1 MKALN
6 EDERKDMLG
15 RINEAHGQ
23 VSAALSALR
32 RRYSAKAAVVK
43 AAAKT
48 ERDLFALRRELEKLE
63 GGAGQPAA
71 SLPEVRRG
79 GETVDVGKLGD
90 SGGKRGI

>member
-6 EDERKDMLG
+6 EDERKELLG
-15 RINEAHGQ
+15 RINEAHGR
-23 VSAALSALR
+23 VSAALSELR

-43 AAAKT
+43 AAAKA
-48 ERDLFALRRELEKLE
+48 ERDVFALRRELEKLE

-79 GETVDVGKLGD
+79 GKVVDLGELGGR
-90 SGGKRGI
+90 GGKRA